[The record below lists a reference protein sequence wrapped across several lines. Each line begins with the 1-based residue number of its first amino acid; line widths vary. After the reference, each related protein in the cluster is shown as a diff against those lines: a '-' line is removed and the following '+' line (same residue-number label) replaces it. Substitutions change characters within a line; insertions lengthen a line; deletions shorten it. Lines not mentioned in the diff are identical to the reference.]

1 MHERLSLAIIIP
13 SYNDERIIKAIRSAR
28 MFDDCSAVKVV
39 VADGG
44 SSPRLI
50 ADISA
55 ELGPQDVLVSEPDEG
70 IFDGFNKGLALAEDC
85 DFIGWIG
92 SDDYFTGQL
101 KSSTVLENLREA
113 DLFIADV
120 LHVAD
125 GIVQRRT
132 PAMPSALGLWRIGL
146 HNPHMGTFGKSDLL
160 RGVRF
165 CNTAPASDVD
175 YFINVFKR
183 ARKVTYSGTPVVC
196 QTLGGFSNG
205 SFRKMLRGNRDSFR
219 IYWEHFGMFHAV
231 IAIFGKLTFKAISRV
246 PYYFRRVP
254 G

>member
-1 MHERLSLAIIIP
+1 MHERTNLAIIIP
-13 SYNDERIIKAIRSAR
+13 SFNDRRVIKAIRSAR
-28 MFDDCSAVKVV
+28 LFDDCDVVSVV

-44 SSPRLI
+44 SSAELI
-50 ADISA
+50 AEISA
-55 ELGPQDVLVSEPDEG
+55 ELGPRDVLVSEPDDG
-70 IFDGFNKGLALAEDC
+70 IFDGFNRGLALASDS

-92 SDDYFTGQL
+92 SDDYFTGRL
-101 KSSTVLENLREA
+101 KSSSVLENLRES

-120 LHVAD
+120 LHVSD
-125 GIVQRRT
+125 GVVQRRT

-146 HNPHMGTFGKSDLL
+146 HNPHMGTFGKSGLL
-160 RGVRF
+160 RSVRF

-183 ARKVTYSGTPVVC
+183 AQKVTYSGTPVVC

-205 SFRKMLRGNRDSFR
+205 SFRKMLRGNKDSFR
-219 IYWEHFGMFHAV
+219 IYREHFGMVQAV
-231 IAIFGKLTFKAISRV
+231 IAVLCKLAFKVLSRV